1 MTLRMILALATA
13 ALLSVSASAQN
24 KVVYGEDNRLDLF
37 ETTNSLHYELAR
49 STAAMIS
56 RSNLEARGEDMII
69 SGRTLEQKGICSDAK
84 FADQITAANC
94 SGFLVAEDILVTA
107 GHCIKNNSDCGSW
120 KWVFDFAVDTP
131 NKVEHAVKKNNVYGC
146 KEIISRDLSR
156 STKNDF
162 AVIRLDRKVKDRA
175 PLNIRTSGKVKTGA
189 PLVVIGH
196 PTGLPSKVADG
207 AYVRGNSNDVYFV
220 ANLDTFGGN
229 SGSAVFD
236 SETGVVEGILVRG
249 ETDYTYSRSNGSSC
263 RVPNECSMSG
273 CRGEDVTRI
282 TNIPAL
288 LDLVSNK

>member
-13 ALLSVSASAQN
+13 ALLSVGVNAQN

-37 ETTNSLHYELAR
+37 EVTDSLHYELAR
-49 STAAMIS
+49 STAAMVS
-56 RSNLEARGEDMII
+56 GSDLETSGTDVII
-69 SGRTLEQKGICSDAK
+69 TSRTLEQRGICSDAK

-107 GHCIKNNSDCGSW
+107 GHCIKSKSDCNSW
-120 KWVFDFAVDTP
+120 KWVFGFGVDTP
-131 NKVEHAVKKNNVYGC
+131 NKANHTVEKSDVYSC
-146 KEIISRDLSR
+146 IEIISRDLNR
-156 STKNDF
+156 RTQDDF
-162 AVIRLDRKVKDRA
+162 AVIRLDRKVTNRT
-175 PLNIRTSGKVKTGA
+175 PLNIRTSGKVETGA

-196 PTGLPSKVADG
+196 PTGLPTKVADG
-207 AYVRGNSNDVYFV
+207 AYVRKNNNDVFFV
-220 ANLDTFGGN
+220 TNLDTFGGN
-229 SGSAVFD
+229 SGSAVFN

-249 ETDYTYSRSNGSSC
+249 ESDYTYERRNGSSC
-263 RVPNECSMSG
+263 RVPKKCSMEG